1 MGSGKDSRGGIDMW
15 HRFVT
20 LLNDIK
26 IRNKLLLSFLLAALL
41 PVLLVGGY
49 LTAEM
54 RQMAFNNAMEQA
66 STNVD
71 RIKKRTEE
79 VIRVSLDISYRLSND
94 ARLKKL
100 ANRHYES
107 VYDVVEAYRD
117 YPDMRE
123 YLRLYKEISNIRLY
137 TDNATLLNNWELIN
151 ASDDIK
157 ASDWY
162 RHALDHESLVSWRY
176 IEDERDHK
184 KYLSLVR
191 TIELE
196 SLKKYGVLVLNVN
209 ANMLNSILSQETF
222 DTMIVDDQDNIVA
235 ANRGDWKNKKLT
247 DLSLDRNMLTQRSGT
262 FEATL
267 NGIPSKVLI
276 DEVKPASSENG
287 IRIISVFSIGSIVKE
302 PNKIIRL
309 ALTVIVISIV
319 LAFLLIYSVSSLFSR
334 RMLRLSRHITRVGL
348 GDFDTTLQID
358 GKDEIGLLSRQF
370 NSMVRNIHDLME
382 EVTQSNERNRLL
394 EQKQSEIRFKMLAS
408 QINPHFLFNAL
419 ESIRMEAHMKGQTEI
434 ARIVRLLGKMMRNN
448 LEAGNSKIP
457 LKQELEM
464 VSCYLEIQRFRYE
477 DRLRYEFH
485 VDPALEALYV
495 PPLIIQP
502 LVENAVVHGLD
513 NNAEGASVKVAILR
527 EGNAAMFTITDNGI
541 GIPEERMDKIM
552 QTLEDAEEREGE
564 RIGLRNVHVRLKL
577 TYGESCGLSIRSK
590 PGCGTAISFAIPLEG
605 GMIDA

>member
-1 MGSGKDSRGGIDMW
+1 MW
-15 HRFVT
+15 HRIVT

-49 LTAEM
+49 LTIEM
-54 RQMAFNNAMEQA
+54 KQMAFHNAMEQA

-100 ANRHYES
+100 ANRQYES

-151 ASDDIK
+151 ATDDIK

-162 RHALDHESLVSWRY
+162 QHALKHDGLVSWRY

-191 TIELE
+191 AIELE

-209 ANMLNSILSQETF
+209 TGMLKSILSQETF
-222 DTMIVDDQDNIVA
+222 DTMIVDDQDYIIA
-235 ANRGDWKNKKLT
+235 ANRSDWNDKKLT
-247 DLSLDRNMLTQRSGT
+247 DLSLDKNIMNQRSGT

-267 NGIPSKVLI
+267 NGVPSKVLI
-276 DEVKPASSENG
+276 DELKPVSSENG

-302 PNKIIRL
+302 PNKVIRL
-309 ALTVIVISIV
+309 ALTVIVISII

-334 RMLRLSRHITRVGL
+334 RMLRLSKHINRVGL

-370 NSMVRNIHDLME
+370 NSMVRSIHDLME
-382 EVTQSNERNRLL
+382 EVTQSNEKNRLM

-434 ARIVRLLGKMMRNN
+434 ARVVRLLGKMMRNN
-448 LEAGNSKIP
+448 LEVGNNKIP

-464 VSCYLEIQRFRYE
+464 VRCYLDIQQFRYE
-477 DRLRYEFH
+477 DRLRYEFD
-485 VDPALEALYV
+485 VDPEIESLHV

-513 NNAEGASVKVAILR
+513 NNAEGALVRVEIVRSGHDAL
-527 EGNAAMFTITDNGI
+527 FTITDNGT
-541 GIPEERMDKIM
+541 GISQDRLHKVMNSLADP
-552 QTLEDAEEREGE
+552 EEREGE

-577 TYGESCGLSIRSK
+577 TYGESYGLSIHSL
-590 PGCGTAISFAIPLEG
+590 PGEGTAISFIIPMEG
-605 GMIDA
+605 

>member
-1 MGSGKDSRGGIDMW
+1 MW
-15 HRFVT
+15 HRIVM

-49 LTAEM
+49 LTIEM
-54 RQMAFNNAMEQA
+54 KQMAFHNAMEQA

-100 ANRHYES
+100 ANRQYES

-151 ASDDIK
+151 ATDDIK

-162 RHALDHESLVSWRY
+162 QHALKHDGLVSWQY

-191 TIELE
+191 AIELE

-209 ANMLNSILSQETF
+209 TGMLKSILSQETF
-222 DTMIVDDQDNIVA
+222 DTMIVDDRDYIIA
-235 ANRGDWKNKKLT
+235 ANRSDWNDKKLT
-247 DLSLDRNMLTQRSGT
+247 DLSLDKNIMNQRSGT

-267 NGIPSKVLI
+267 NGVPSKILI
-276 DEVKPASSENG
+276 DELKPVSSENG

-302 PNKIIRL
+302 PNKVIRL
-309 ALTVIVISIV
+309 ALTVIVISII

-334 RMLRLSRHITRVGL
+334 RMLRLSRHINRVGL

-370 NSMVRNIHDLME
+370 NSMVRSIHDLME
-382 EVTQSNERNRLL
+382 EVTQSNEKNRLM

-434 ARIVRLLGKMMRNN
+434 ARVVRLLGKMMRNN
-448 LEAGNSKIP
+448 LEVGNNKIP

-464 VSCYLEIQRFRYE
+464 VRCYLDIQQFRYE
-477 DRLRYEFH
+477 DRLRYEFD
-485 VDPALEALYV
+485 VDSEIESLHV

-513 NNAEGASVKVAILR
+513 NNAEGALVRVEIARS
-527 EGNAAMFTITDNGI
+527 GNDALFTITDNGI
-541 GIPEERMDKIM
+541 GISQDRLHKVMNSLADP
-552 QTLEDAEEREGE
+552 EEREGE

-577 TYGESCGLSIRSK
+577 TYGESYGLSIQSL
-590 PGCGTAISFAIPLEG
+590 PGEGTAISFIIPMER
-605 GMIDA
+605 

>member
-1 MGSGKDSRGGIDMW
+1 MW
-15 HRFVT
+15 HRIVT

-49 LTAEM
+49 LTIEM
-54 RQMAFNNAMEQA
+54 KQMAFHNAMEQA

-100 ANRHYES
+100 ANRQYES

-151 ASDDIK
+151 ATDDIK

-162 RHALDHESLVSWRY
+162 QHALKHDGLVSWRY

-191 TIELE
+191 AIELE

-209 ANMLNSILSQETF
+209 TGMLKSILSQETF
-222 DTMIVDDQDNIVA
+222 DTMIVDDQDYIIA
-235 ANRGDWKNKKLT
+235 ANRSDWNDKKLT
-247 DLSLDRNMLTQRSGT
+247 DLSLDKNIMNQRSGT

-267 NGIPSKVLI
+267 NGVPSKVLI
-276 DEVKPASSENG
+276 DELKPVSSENG

-302 PNKIIRL
+302 PNKVIRL
-309 ALTVIVISIV
+309 ALTVIVISII

-334 RMLRLSRHITRVGL
+334 RMLRLSKHINRVGL

-370 NSMVRNIHDLME
+370 NSMVRSIHDLME
-382 EVTQSNERNRLL
+382 EVTQSNEKNRLM

-434 ARIVRLLGKMMRNN
+434 ARVVRLLGKMMRNN
-448 LEAGNSKIP
+448 LEVGNNKIP

-464 VSCYLEIQRFRYE
+464 VRCYLDIQQFRYE
-477 DRLRYEFH
+477 DRLRYEFG
-485 VDPALEALYV
+485 VDPEIESLHV

-513 NNAEGASVKVAILR
+513 NNAEGALVRVEIVRS
-527 EGNAAMFTITDNGI
+527 GNDALFTITDNGI
-541 GIPEERMDKIM
+541 GISQDRLHKVMNSLADP
-552 QTLEDAEEREGE
+552 EEREGE

-577 TYGESCGLSIRSK
+577 TYGESYGLSIHSL
-590 PGCGTAISFAIPLEG
+590 PGEGTAISFIIPMEG
-605 GMIDA
+605 

>member
-1 MGSGKDSRGGIDMW
+1 MW
-15 HRFVT
+15 HRIVT

-49 LTAEM
+49 LTIEM
-54 RQMAFNNAMEQA
+54 KQMAFHNAMEQA

-100 ANRHYES
+100 ANRQYES

-151 ASDDIK
+151 ATDDIK

-162 RHALDHESLVSWRY
+162 QHALKHDGLVSWRY

-191 TIELE
+191 AIELE

-209 ANMLNSILSQETF
+209 TGMLKSILSQETF
-222 DTMIVDDQDNIVA
+222 DTMIVDDQDYIIA
-235 ANRGDWKNKKLT
+235 ANRSDWNDKKLT
-247 DLSLDRNMLTQRSGT
+247 DLSLDKNIMNQRSGT

-267 NGIPSKVLI
+267 NGVPSKVLI
-276 DEVKPASSENG
+276 DELKPVSSENG

-302 PNKIIRL
+302 PNKVIRL
-309 ALTVIVISIV
+309 ALTVIVISII

-334 RMLRLSRHITRVGL
+334 RMLRLSKHINRVGL

-370 NSMVRNIHDLME
+370 NSMVRSIHDLME
-382 EVTQSNERNRLL
+382 EVTQSNEKNRLM

-434 ARIVRLLGKMMRNN
+434 ARVVRLLGKMMRNS
-448 LEAGNSKIP
+448 LEVGNNKIP

-464 VSCYLEIQRFRYE
+464 VRCYLDIQQFRYE
-477 DRLRYEFH
+477 DRLRYEFD
-485 VDPALEALYV
+485 VDPEIESLHV

-513 NNAEGASVKVAILR
+513 NNAEGALVRVEIVRSGDDAL
-527 EGNAAMFTITDNGI
+527 FTITDNGT
-541 GIPEERMDKIM
+541 GISQDRLHKVMNSLADP
-552 QTLEDAEEREGE
+552 EEREGE

-577 TYGESCGLSIRSK
+577 TYGESYGLSIHSL
-590 PGCGTAISFAIPLEG
+590 PGEGTAISFIIPMEG
-605 GMIDA
+605 

>member
-1 MGSGKDSRGGIDMW
+1 M
-15 HRFVT
+15 

-49 LTAEM
+49 LTIEM
-54 RQMAFNNAMEQA
+54 KQMAFNNAMEQA

-100 ANRHYES
+100 ANKQYES

-157 ASDWY
+157 ASEWY
-162 RHALDHESLVSWRY
+162 QNALRHESLVSWRY
-176 IEDERDHK
+176 IEDERDHH

-191 TIELE
+191 NIELE

-209 ANMLNSILSQETF
+209 TSMLNSILNQETF
-222 DTMIVDDQDNIVA
+222 DTMIVDDQDYIIA
-235 ANRGDWKNKKLT
+235 ANRSDWNDKKLT
-247 DLSLDRNMLTQRSGT
+247 DISLDKNIMTQKNGT

-276 DEVKPASSENG
+276 DELKPVSSENG
-287 IRIISVFSIGSIVKE
+287 VRIISVFSIGSIVKE
-302 PNKIIRL
+302 PNQIIKL

-319 LAFLLIYSVSSLFSR
+319 LAFLLIYGVSSLFSR
-334 RMLRLSRHITRVGL
+334 RMLRLSRHINRVGL

-370 NSMVRNIHDLME
+370 NSMVRSIHDLME
-382 EVTQSNERNRLL
+382 EVTQSNEQNRLL

-434 ARIVRLLGKMMRNN
+434 ARVVRLLGKMMRNN
-448 LEAGNSKIP
+448 LEVGNSKIP

-464 VSCYLEIQRFRYE
+464 VRCYLDIQQFRYE
-477 DRLRYEFH
+477 ERLRYEFI
-485 VDPALEALYV
+485 VDPDLESLHV

-513 NNAEGASVKVAILR
+513 NNAEGALVKVEIVR
-527 EGNAAMFTITDNGI
+527 NGNEARFTITDNGI
-541 GIPEERMDKIM
+541 GITTERLNKVMS
-552 QTLEDAEEREGE
+552 TLKDAEEREGE

-577 TYGESCGLSIRSK
+577 TYGEPYGLSIYSL
-590 PGCGTAISFAIPLEG
+590 PGDGTAISFSIPMEG
-605 GMIDA
+605 

>member
-1 MGSGKDSRGGIDMW
+1 MW
-15 HRFVT
+15 HRIVM

-49 LTAEM
+49 LTIEM
-54 RQMAFNNAMEQA
+54 KKMAFHNAMEQA

-100 ANRHYES
+100 ANRQFES

-151 ASDDIK
+151 ASDEIK

-162 RHALDHESLVSWRY
+162 QNALQHEGMVSWWY

-209 ANMLNSILSQETF
+209 INMLNSILSQETF
-222 DTMIVDDQDNIVA
+222 DTMIVDDRDYIIA
-235 ANRGDWKNKKLT
+235 ANRSDWNDKKLT
-247 DLSLDRNMLTQRSGT
+247 DISLDNNIMTQRSGT

-276 DEVKPASSENG
+276 DELKPASSENG
-287 IRIISVFSIGSIVKE
+287 VRIISVFSIGSIVKE
-302 PNKIIRL
+302 PNKIIGL
-309 ALTVIVISIV
+309 ALTVIVISII
-319 LAFLLIYSVSSLFSR
+319 LAFLLIYGVSSLFSR
-334 RMLRLSRHITRVGL
+334 RMLRLSKHINRVGL

-370 NSMVRNIHDLME
+370 NSMVRSIHDLME
-382 EVTQSNERNRLL
+382 EVTQSNEQNRLL

-448 LEAGNSKIP
+448 LEVGNNKIP
-457 LKQELEM
+457 LRQELEM
-464 VSCYLEIQRFRYE
+464 VRCYLEIQQFRYE

-485 VDPALEALYV
+485 VDPDTESLHV

-513 NNAEGASVKVAILR
+513 NNTEGALVKVEIVRTEDGAK
-527 EGNAAMFTITDNGI
+527 FTITDNGM
-541 GIPEERMDKIM
+541 GITSDRLNKVMR
-552 QTLEDAEEREGE
+552 TLEDSEEREGE

-577 TYGESCGLSIRSK
+577 TYGEPYGLSIHSS
-590 PGCGTAISFAIPLEG
+590 PGEGTEISFTIPMEG
-605 GMIDA
+605 

>member
-1 MGSGKDSRGGIDMW
+1 MW
-15 HRFVT
+15 HRIVM

-49 LTAEM
+49 LTIEM
-54 RQMAFNNAMEQA
+54 KQMAFSNAMEQA

-100 ANRHYES
+100 ANKQYES

-157 ASDWY
+157 TSEWY
-162 RHALDHESLVSWRY
+162 QNAMRHESLVSWRY
-176 IEDERDHK
+176 IEDERDHH

-191 TIELE
+191 NIELE

-209 ANMLNSILSQETF
+209 TGMLNSILNQETF
-222 DTMIVDDQDNIVA
+222 DTMIVDDQDYIIA
-235 ANRGDWKNKKLT
+235 ANRSDWNDKKLT
-247 DLSLDRNMLTQRSGT
+247 DISLDKNIMTQKSGT

-276 DEVKPASSENG
+276 DELKPVSSENG
-287 IRIISVFSIGSIVKE
+287 VRIISVFSIGSIVKE
-302 PNKIIRL
+302 PNQIIRL
-309 ALTVIVISIV
+309 ALTVIVISII
-319 LAFLLIYSVSSLFSR
+319 LAFLLIYGVSSLFSR
-334 RMLRLSRHITRVGL
+334 RMLRLSRHINRVGL

-370 NSMVRNIHDLME
+370 NSMVRSIHDLME
-382 EVTQSNERNRLL
+382 EVTHSNEKNRLL

-434 ARIVRLLGKMMRNN
+434 ARVVRLLGKMMRNN
-448 LEAGNSKIP
+448 LEVGNSKIP

-464 VSCYLEIQRFRYE
+464 VRCYLDIQQFRYE
-477 DRLRYEFH
+477 ERLRYEFI
-485 VDPALEALYV
+485 VDPELESLHV

-513 NNAEGASVKVAILR
+513 NNAEGALVKVEIVR
-527 EGNAAMFTITDNGI
+527 NGNEARFTITDNGI
-541 GIPEERMDKIM
+541 GITTERLNKVMS
-552 QTLEDAEEREGE
+552 TLEDSEEREGE

-577 TYGESCGLSIRSK
+577 TYGEPYGLSIHSL
-590 PGCGTAISFAIPLEG
+590 PGDGTAISFSIPMEG
-605 GMIDA
+605 

>member
-1 MGSGKDSRGGIDMW
+1 MW

-107 VYDVVEAYRD
+107 VYDVVEAYRE

-151 ASDDIK
+151 ASDEIK

-162 RHALDHESLVSWRY
+162 GHALKHESLVSWRY

-209 ANMLNSILSQETF
+209 ANMLNSILNQETF

-235 ANRGDWKNKKLT
+235 ANRDDWKDKKLT
-247 DLSLDRNMLTQRSGT
+247 DLSLDRNMMTKRSGT

-267 NGIPSKVLI
+267 NGVPSKVLI
-276 DEVKPASSENG
+276 DELKPVSSENG
-287 IRIISVFSIGSIVKE
+287 VRIISVFSIGSIVKE

-309 ALTVIVISIV
+309 ALTVIVISII
-319 LAFLLIYSVSSLFSR
+319 LAFLLIYGVSSLFSR
-334 RMLRLSRHITRVGL
+334 RMLRLSRHINRVGL

-382 EVTQSNERNRLL
+382 EVTVSNERNRLL

-419 ESIRMEAHMKGQTEI
+419 ESIRMEAHMQGQTEI

-448 LEAGNSKIP
+448 LEVGNSKIP

-464 VSCYLEIQRFRYE
+464 VRCYLEIQRFRYE
-477 DRLRYEFH
+477 DRLRYEFQ
-485 VDPALEALYV
+485 VDPDLEALYV

-513 NNAEGASVKVAILR
+513 NTAEGAVVKVRIQR
-527 EGNAAMFTITDNGI
+527 KNNAAEFTITDNGI
-541 GIPEERMDKIM
+541 GITEERMDKIM
-552 QTLEDAEEREGE
+552 RTLEDTEEREGE

-577 TYGESCGLSIRSK
+577 TYGEPCGLSIHSR
-590 PGCGTAISFAIPLEG
+590 PGSGTAISFAIPMEG
-605 GMIDA
+605 G

>member
-1 MGSGKDSRGGIDMW
+1 MW
-15 HRFVT
+15 HRIVM

-49 LTAEM
+49 LTIEM
-54 RQMAFNNAMEQA
+54 KQMAFHNAMEQA

-100 ANRHYES
+100 ANRQYES

-151 ASDDIK
+151 ATDDIK

-162 RHALDHESLVSWRY
+162 QHALKHDGLVSWRY

-191 TIELE
+191 AIELE

-209 ANMLNSILSQETF
+209 TGMLKSILSQETF
-222 DTMIVDDQDNIVA
+222 DTMIVDDQDYIIA
-235 ANRGDWKNKKLT
+235 ANRSDWNDKKLT
-247 DLSLDRNMLTQRSGT
+247 DLSLDKNIMNQRSGT

-267 NGIPSKVLI
+267 NGVPSKVLI
-276 DEVKPASSENG
+276 DELKPVSSENG

-302 PNKIIRL
+302 PNKVIRL
-309 ALTVIVISIV
+309 ALTVIVISII

-334 RMLRLSRHITRVGL
+334 RMLRLSKHINRVGL

-370 NSMVRNIHDLME
+370 NSMVRSIHDLME
-382 EVTQSNERNRLL
+382 EVTQSNEKNRLM

-434 ARIVRLLGKMMRNN
+434 ARVVRLLGKMMRNN
-448 LEAGNSKIP
+448 LEVGNNKIP

-464 VSCYLEIQRFRYE
+464 VRCYLDIQQFRYE
-477 DRLRYEFH
+477 DRLRYEFD
-485 VDPALEALYV
+485 VDPEIESLHV

-513 NNAEGASVKVAILR
+513 NNAEGALVRVEIVRS
-527 EGNAAMFTITDNGI
+527 GNDALFTITDNGI
-541 GIPEERMDKIM
+541 GISKDRLHKVMNSLADP
-552 QTLEDAEEREGE
+552 EEREGE

-577 TYGESCGLSIRSK
+577 TYGESYGLSIHSL
-590 PGCGTAISFAIPLEG
+590 PGEGTAISFIIPMEG
-605 GMIDA
+605 

>member
-1 MGSGKDSRGGIDMW
+1 MW
-15 HRFVT
+15 HRIVM

-49 LTAEM
+49 LTIEM
-54 RQMAFNNAMEQA
+54 KQMAFNNAMEQA

-100 ANRHYES
+100 ANKQYES

-157 ASDWY
+157 ASEWY
-162 RHALDHESLVSWRY
+162 QNALRHESLVSWRY
-176 IEDERDHK
+176 IEDERDHH

-191 TIELE
+191 NIELE

-209 ANMLNSILSQETF
+209 TSMLNSILNQETF
-222 DTMIVDDQDNIVA
+222 DTMIVDDQDYIIA
-235 ANRGDWKNKKLT
+235 ANRSDWNDKKLT
-247 DLSLDRNMLTQRSGT
+247 DISLDKNIMTQKNGT

-276 DEVKPASSENG
+276 DELKPVSSENG
-287 IRIISVFSIGSIVKE
+287 VRIISVFSIGSIVKE
-302 PNKIIRL
+302 PNQIIKL

-319 LAFLLIYSVSSLFSR
+319 LAFLLIYGVSSLFSR
-334 RMLRLSRHITRVGL
+334 RMLRLSRHINRVGL

-370 NSMVRNIHDLME
+370 NSMVRSIHDLME
-382 EVTQSNERNRLL
+382 EVTQSNEQNRLL

-434 ARIVRLLGKMMRNN
+434 ARVVRLLGKMMRNN
-448 LEAGNSKIP
+448 LEVGNSKIP

-464 VSCYLEIQRFRYE
+464 VRCYLDIQQFRYE
-477 DRLRYEFH
+477 ERLRYEFI
-485 VDPALEALYV
+485 VDPDLESLHV

-513 NNAEGASVKVAILR
+513 NNAEGALVKVEIVR
-527 EGNAAMFTITDNGI
+527 NGNEARFTITDNGI
-541 GIPEERMDKIM
+541 GITTERLNKVMS
-552 QTLEDAEEREGE
+552 TLKDAEEREGE

-577 TYGESCGLSIRSK
+577 TYGEPYGLSIYSL
-590 PGCGTAISFAIPLEG
+590 PGDGTAISFSIPMEG
-605 GMIDA
+605 

>member
-1 MGSGKDSRGGIDMW
+1 M
-15 HRFVT
+15 

-49 LTAEM
+49 LTIEM
-54 RQMAFNNAMEQA
+54 KQMAFNNAMEQA
-66 STNVD
+66 LTNVD

-100 ANRHYES
+100 ANKQYES

-157 ASDWY
+157 ASEWY
-162 RHALDHESLVSWRY
+162 QNALRHESLVSWRY
-176 IEDERDHK
+176 IEDERDHH

-191 TIELE
+191 NIELE

-209 ANMLNSILSQETF
+209 TNMLNSILNQETF
-222 DTMIVDDQDNIVA
+222 DTMIVDDQDYIIA
-235 ANRGDWKNKKLT
+235 ANRSDWNDKKLT
-247 DLSLDRNMLTQRSGT
+247 DISLDKNIMTQKSGT

-276 DEVKPASSENG
+276 DELKPVSSENG
-287 IRIISVFSIGSIVKE
+287 VRIISVFSIGSIVKE
-302 PNKIIRL
+302 PNQIIRL
-309 ALTVIVISIV
+309 ALTVIVISII
-319 LAFLLIYSVSSLFSR
+319 LAFLLIYGVSSLFSR
-334 RMLRLSRHITRVGL
+334 RMLRLSRHINRVGL

-370 NSMVRNIHDLME
+370 NSMVRSIHDLME
-382 EVTQSNERNRLL
+382 EVTQSNEQNRLL

-434 ARIVRLLGKMMRNN
+434 ARVVRLLGKMMRNN
-448 LEAGNSKIP
+448 LEVGNSKIP

-464 VSCYLEIQRFRYE
+464 VRCYLDIQQFRYE
-477 DRLRYEFH
+477 ERLRYEFI
-485 VDPALEALYV
+485 VDPDLDSLHV

-513 NNAEGASVKVAILR
+513 NNAEGALVKVEIVR
-527 EGNAAMFTITDNGI
+527 NGNEARFTITDNGI
-541 GIPEERMDKIM
+541 GITTERLSKVMS
-552 QTLEDAEEREGE
+552 TLEDSEEREGE

-577 TYGESCGLSIRSK
+577 TYGEPYGLSIHSL
-590 PGCGTAISFAIPLEG
+590 PGDGTAISFSIPMEG
-605 GMIDA
+605 

>member
-1 MGSGKDSRGGIDMW
+1 MW
-15 HRFVT
+15 HRIVM

-41 PVLLVGGY
+41 PVLLVGLY
-49 LTAEM
+49 LTNEM
-54 RQMAFNNAMEQA
+54 KQMAFHNAMEQA

-100 ANRHYES
+100 ANRQYES

-123 YLRLYKEISNIRLY
+123 YLRLYKEITNIRLY

-151 ASDDIK
+151 ASDEIK

-162 RHALDHESLVSWRY
+162 QDALKNEGMVSWRY

-209 ANMLNSILSQETF
+209 SNMLNSILNQETF
-222 DTMIVDDQDNIVA
+222 DTMIVDDQDYIIA
-235 ANRGDWKNKKLT
+235 ANRGDWNDKKLS
-247 DLSLDRNMLTQRSGT
+247 DISLGNNMRTQKSGT

-267 NGIPSKVLI
+267 NGVSSKVLI
-276 DEVKPASSENG
+276 DEVKPVSSENG
-287 IRIISVFSIGSIVKE
+287 VRIISMFSIDSIMKE
-302 PNKIIRL
+302 PNRVIGL

-319 LAFLLIYSVSSLFSR
+319 LAFLLIYGVSSLFSR
-334 RMLRLSRHITRVGL
+334 RMLRLSRHINRVGL

-370 NSMVRNIHDLME
+370 NSMVRSIHDLME
-382 EVTQSNERNRLL
+382 EVTQSNEQNRLM

-434 ARIVRLLGKMMRNN
+434 ARVVRLLGKMMRNN
-448 LEAGNSKIP
+448 LEVGNNKIP

-464 VSCYLEIQRFRYE
+464 VRCYLDIQKFRYE
-477 DRLRYEFH
+477 ERLRYEFK
-485 VDPALEALYV
+485 VDPATECLHL

-513 NNAEGASVKVAILR
+513 NNAEGALVRVEVIQAGSEVKFV
-527 EGNAAMFTITDNGI
+527 ITDNGI
-541 GIPEERMDKIM
+541 GITAERLNKVMNTLEDPEERD
-552 QTLEDAEEREGE
+552 GE

-577 TYGESCGLSIRSK
+577 TYGEMHGLSIDSR
-590 PGCGTAISFAIPLEG
+590 PGQGTNISFTIPLEG
-605 GMIDA
+605 EIPDD

>member
-1 MGSGKDSRGGIDMW
+1 M
-15 HRFVT
+15 

-49 LTAEM
+49 LTVEM
-54 RQMAFNNAMEQA
+54 KQMAFNNAMEQA

-100 ANRHYES
+100 ANKQYES

-157 ASDWY
+157 ASEWY
-162 RHALDHESLVSWRY
+162 QNALRHESLVSWRY
-176 IEDERDHK
+176 IEDERDHH

-191 TIELE
+191 NIELE

-209 ANMLNSILSQETF
+209 TSMLNSILNQETF
-222 DTMIVDDQDNIVA
+222 DTMIVDDQDYIIA
-235 ANRGDWKNKKLT
+235 ANRSDWNDKKLT
-247 DLSLDRNMLTQRSGT
+247 DISLDKNIMSQRSGT

-276 DEVKPASSENG
+276 DELKPVSSENG
-287 IRIISVFSIGSIVKE
+287 VRIISVFSIGSIVKE
-302 PNKIIRL
+302 PNQIIRL

-319 LAFLLIYSVSSLFSR
+319 LAFLLIYGVSSLFSR
-334 RMLRLSRHITRVGL
+334 RMLRLSRHINRVGL

-370 NSMVRNIHDLME
+370 NSMVRSIHDLME
-382 EVTQSNERNRLL
+382 EVTHSNEQNRLL

-434 ARIVRLLGKMMRNN
+434 ARVVRLLGKMMRNN
-448 LEAGNSKIP
+448 LEVGNSKIP

-464 VSCYLEIQRFRYE
+464 ARCYLDIQQFRYE
-477 DRLRYEFH
+477 ERLRYEFI
-485 VDPALEALYV
+485 VDPGLEALHV

-513 NNAEGASVKVAILR
+513 NNAEGALVKVEITR
-527 EGNAAMFTITDNGI
+527 NGNEARFTITDNGI
-541 GIPEERMDKIM
+541 GITTERLSKVIS
-552 QTLEDAEEREGE
+552 TLEDSEEREGE

-577 TYGESCGLSIRSK
+577 TYGEPYGLSIYSL
-590 PGCGTAISFAIPLEG
+590 PGDGTAISFSIPMEG
-605 GMIDA
+605 

>member
-1 MGSGKDSRGGIDMW
+1 MW
-15 HRFVT
+15 HRIVT

-49 LTAEM
+49 LTIEM
-54 RQMAFNNAMEQA
+54 KQMAFHNAMEQA

-100 ANRHYES
+100 ANRQYES

-151 ASDDIK
+151 ATDDIK

-162 RHALDHESLVSWRY
+162 QHALKHDGLVSWRY

-191 TIELE
+191 AIELE

-209 ANMLNSILSQETF
+209 TGMLKSILSQETF
-222 DTMIVDDQDNIVA
+222 DTMIVDDQDYIIA
-235 ANRGDWKNKKLT
+235 ANRSDWNDKKLT
-247 DLSLDRNMLTQRSGT
+247 DLSLDKNIMNQRSGT

-267 NGIPSKVLI
+267 NGVPSKVLI
-276 DEVKPASSENG
+276 DELKPVSSENG

-302 PNKIIRL
+302 PNKVIRL
-309 ALTVIVISIV
+309 ALTVIVISII

-334 RMLRLSRHITRVGL
+334 RMLRLSKHINRVGL

-370 NSMVRNIHDLME
+370 NSMVRSIHDLME
-382 EVTQSNERNRLL
+382 EVTQSNEKNRLM

-434 ARIVRLLGKMMRNN
+434 ARVVRLLGKMMRNS
-448 LEAGNSKIP
+448 LEVGNNKIP

-464 VSCYLEIQRFRYE
+464 VRCYLDIQQFRYE
-477 DRLRYEFH
+477 DRLRYEFD
-485 VDPALEALYV
+485 VDPEIESLHV

-513 NNAEGASVKVAILR
+513 NNAEGALVRVEIVRSGHDAL
-527 EGNAAMFTITDNGI
+527 FTITDNGT
-541 GIPEERMDKIM
+541 GISQDRLHKVMNSLADP
-552 QTLEDAEEREGE
+552 EEREGE

-577 TYGESCGLSIRSK
+577 TYGESYGLSIHSL
-590 PGCGTAISFAIPLEG
+590 PGEGTAISFIIPMEG
-605 GMIDA
+605 